1 MATIEDIKKLLE
13 SKSFTS
19 ARDLDELEEK
29 PDDKQNEVR
38 LNCEPM
44 VGMVEKEG
52 KIFLNSVRFS
62 KAWNSLGKDIPI
74 KQGNA
79 FPLGQGDVLDIDTG
93 VWASFPDNTIGVL
106 MMLPSFTGDTG
117 LTLVGSPFVSSNN
130 GNIMIRVTNV
140 RKDMAIV
147 EKDKHIAEL
156 IIVGKIKAD
165 IRETYNSDKDVRIE
179 EITLISI
186 FCNAGSLI
194 GNNVGI
200 FTHIITING
209 LIIGMVEII
218 VGTVVQ
224 FYVNFP
230 VFDGF
235 HDESKLVCH
244 HVFL

>member
-19 ARDLDELEEK
+19 ARDLNEFEEK
-29 PDDKQNEVR
+29 SDDKLDEVR
-38 LNCEPM
+38 LSCDPSI
-44 VGMVEKEG
+44 GLVEKEG
-52 KIFLNSVRFS
+52 KILLKSLIFS

-79 FPLGQGDVLDIDTG
+79 FPLGQGDMLDIDTG
-93 VWASFPDNTIGVL
+93 VSASFPDNTIGVL

-165 IRETYNSDKDVRIE
+165 IRETYNSDKNVRIE
-179 EITLISI
+179 
-186 FCNAGSLI
+186 
-194 GNNVGI
+194 
-200 FTHIITING
+200 
-209 LIIGMVEII
+209 
-218 VGTVVQ
+218 
-224 FYVNFP
+224 
-230 VFDGF
+230 D
-235 HDESKLVCH
+235 SKE
-244 HVFL
+244 